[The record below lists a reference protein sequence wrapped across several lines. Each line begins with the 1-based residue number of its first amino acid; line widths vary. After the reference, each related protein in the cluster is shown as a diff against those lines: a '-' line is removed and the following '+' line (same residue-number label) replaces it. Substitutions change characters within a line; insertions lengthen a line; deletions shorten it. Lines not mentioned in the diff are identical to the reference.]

1 MTFTDTSTP
10 QSDDSPQPRCTTGY
24 SWYGTLI
31 VDGLGNIHGCGAA
44 IGQLFGVSHG
54 QMIGRPVSAFIVGVL
69 FDGCS
74 VGETARQLARLCAE
88 HDWQAFTGL
97 DVHGHS
103 FPIEINVTRKMVE
116 RQAVFLFDLR
126 RQGSQ

>member
-1 MTFTDTSTP
+1 MTFTDTSAP

-31 VDGLGNIHGCGAA
+31 VDELGNIRGCGAA
-44 IGQLFGVSHG
+44 IEQLFGLSHG
-54 QMIGRPVSAFIVGVL
+54 QMIGRPVLAFIVGVL

-74 VGETARQLARLCAE
+74 LGETARQLARLCAE
-88 HDWQAFTGL
+88 HDWQEFTGL

-103 FPIEINVTRKMVE
+103 FPVEINVTRKMVE
-116 RQAVFLFDLR
+116 RQAVFLFNLR
-126 RQGSQ
+126 RLGSQ

>member
-1 MTFTDTSTP
+1 MTFTDASAP
-10 QSDDSPQPRCTTGY
+10 QSDDALQTQQASSY

-31 VDGLGNIHGCGAA
+31 IDGLGNIHGCGAA
-44 IGQLFGVSHG
+44 IGQLFGLSHG

-74 VGETARQLARLCAE
+74 LGETARQLARLCAE
-88 HDWQAFTGL
+88 HDWQEFTGL

-103 FPIEINVTRKMVE
+103 FPVEINVTRKMVE
-116 RQAVFLFDLR
+116 RQAVFLFNLR
-126 RQGSQ
+126 RLGSQ